1 VESRSDLQ
9 LRCIVHSHFSCL
21 SFCLFA
27 VFKSRPM
34 DSISSTSI
42 PAEHH
47 FPSFHLHLFPSMNY
61 RTKLYLALAFAG
73 YSDAFFSMS
82 CPGRIVRERL
92 DPVVSAGKISGH
104 VHTISGGS
112 GFAAAMTYE
121 DARASKCT
129 SCPIKVH
136 ISYPLHLHSSLT
148 WLTGRSLQL
157 LDSPTLRTQ
166 ERRHISTCPCR
177 RRRL

>member
-9 LRCIVHSHFSCL
+9 LRCIVDVHFSCL

-34 DSISSTSI
+34 DSISSTAFQQSI
-42 PAEHH
+42 TFH
-47 FPSFHLHLFPSMNY
+47 SHLHRSPNMNY

-129 SCPIKVH
+129 SCPIKVSIFH
-136 ISYPLHLHSSLT
+136 CTPLPLRLTSYI
-148 WLTGRSLQL
+148 GRSFQL
-157 LDSPTLRTQ
+157 LDPPTLRAQ
-166 ERRHISTCPCR
+166 ERRHLPTRPR
-177 RRRL
+177 RWRPI